1 MIMHH
6 GSVKHITMWMC
17 HSDKNI
23 FSEYVDILTTIVTI
37 LNNEGCIAGS
47 NCSSYQTLLNGE
59 KVLV

>member
-1 MIMHH
+1 MDQLTYNHVDV
-6 GSVKHITMWMC
+6 SFE
-17 HSDKNI
+17 KNI

-47 NCSSYQTLLNGE
+47 NCSSNQTLLNGE